1 MAWPL
6 PAGRH
11 WVISSW
17 WCIIEI
23 FRPDHPQCSSH
34 SATQTDS
41 GALGL
46 IFIYMPHSHSPDMA
60 TQFESLPRN
69 LLLWHFESFKTRPG
83 TKQSLQYF
91 SHPDE
96 MRLIDRAGKTTRPLT
111 ASVMSFKLF
120 GDVVIVR
127 QIPRPTH
134 YHRKT
139 IGTPLKINHRFS
151 KTFPRVSDLT
161 TIKNATRYEHFRSQK
176 CPLTLVNI
184 LFVAASRPWWRVSL
198 KLLFVLLLWCVKY

>member
-1 MAWPL
+1 MRYL
-6 PAGRH
+6 
-11 WVISSW
+11 
-17 WCIIEI
+17 
-23 FRPDHPQCSSH
+23 DQTTH
-34 SATQTDS
+34 SAPATAPLRQT
-41 GALGL
+41 AELL
-46 IFIYMPHSHSPDMA
+46 VLFLFTCHTATVPTRPHNLNL
-60 TQFESLPRN
+60 SLVTCYSDTLRA
-69 LLLWHFESFKTRPG
+69 FKTRPG

-111 ASVMSFKLF
+111 ASVMSFKLS

-184 LFVAASRPWWRVSL
+184 LFVAASRPW
-198 KLLFVLLLWCVKY
+198 